1 MYFSKS
7 GWRVGMLAAMAAACC
22 MSNWAAAQ
30 GLPDQDSKQ
39 VVEPVFRVSKLVPP
53 ATDGPPITIA
63 AAEPTMVAPTKTEA
77 APVESAAPAPHPLDP
92 ALDIAYRALDNMH
105 RNVRDYTATLV
116 KRERVNNMLGDAYF
130 MDIKVRNERTT
141 ANGVVPFSVYMYFK
155 KPRGVEGRE
164 VIYVKGRND
173 GKLIAHEGG
182 IGSLV
187 TVQLEPTSALAMKG
201 NRYPI
206 YEAGLENLIVK
217 LIEKAERDKSAG
229 DCEVEY
235 RQGAK
240 INGRTCTLIQV
251 KHDVK
256 RAPYDFHIA
265 QVFVDDELQIPVRYC
280 AFEWPTTP
288 GGEPVLLEEYSY
300 INVKLNVGLSER
312 DFDPK
317 NSAYKFR

>member
-1 MYFSKS
+1 
-7 GWRVGMLAAMAAACC
+7 MAAAVCLQNLAW
-22 MSNWAAAQ
+22 SQ
-30 GLPDQDSKQ
+30 GVTDQGSKQ

-53 ATDGPPITIA
+53 VQSTDGPQA
-63 AAEPTMVAPTKTEA
+63 SVAVAEPAPTTVTPSETV
-77 APVESAAPAPHPLDP
+77 PTGPTAPAPHPLDP
-92 ALDIAYRALDNMH
+92 ALDIAYRALENM
-105 RNVRDYTATLV
+105 RTNIRDYTATLV
-116 KRERVNNMLGDAYF
+116 KRERVDNMLGDAYF
-130 MDIKVRNERTT
+130 MDIKVRNERVTN
-141 ANGVVPFSVYMYFK
+141 AGVVPFSIYMAFK
-155 KPRGVEGRE
+155 KPRGVDGRE

-182 IGSLV
+182 IGSMV
-187 TVQLEPTSALAMKG
+187 TVRLDPTSALAMRG

-217 LIEKAERDKSAG
+217 LIEKAERDKEAG

-251 KHDVK
+251 KHAVK

-280 AFEWPTTP
+280 AFEWPKTP
-288 GGEPVLLEEYSY
+288 GGEPVLVEEYSY
-300 INVKLNVGLSER
+300 INVKLNVGLKDL

-317 NSAYKFR
+317 NPAYKYR